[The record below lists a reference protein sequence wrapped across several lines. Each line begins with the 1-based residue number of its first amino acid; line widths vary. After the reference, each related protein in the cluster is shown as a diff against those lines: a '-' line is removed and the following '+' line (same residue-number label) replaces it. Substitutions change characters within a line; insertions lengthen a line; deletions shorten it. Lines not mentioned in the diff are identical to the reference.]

1 MTIKNPSV
9 DPKCYELAVHFLA
22 DMPGV
27 LRPFGTLTEK
37 APWKLAAIFQREA
50 EDFCRDLEPDWLDP
64 APPGG

>member
-1 MTIKNPSV
+1 M
-9 DPKCYELAVHFLA
+9 HFLA

-37 APWKLAAIFQREA
+37 AAWKLAAIFQREA